1 MQYTSVEDIFPLMK
15 DELNRKMAEK
25 IYYFIEG
32 NFNDIEIV
40 SLRRCISIA
49 KKGFI
54 KFATI
59 TTENGNALL
68 LHFPPEI
75 RDNLLTRKEEFS
87 VKFEKPK
94 RELYINQINIP
105 FDYIHDV
112 SKLQK
117 LIKIAYGNPR
127 MKRHI
132 GNQKSSEEG

>member
-1 MQYTSVEDIFPLMK
+1 MEYKSVEDIFPLMK
-15 DELNRKMAEK
+15 DEYHRKMAEK
-25 IYYFIEG
+25 IYYFIEE
-32 NFNDIEIV
+32 NFDDIEIF
-40 SLRRCISIA
+40 SLRKCISIA

-87 VKFEKPK
+87 VQFEKPK

-105 FDYIHDV
+105 FAYIHDV
-112 SKLQK
+112 NELYN
-117 LIKIAYGNPR
+117 LLKIAFDNPR
-127 MKRHI
+127 RIRNKDM
-132 GNQKSSEEG
+132 GGY